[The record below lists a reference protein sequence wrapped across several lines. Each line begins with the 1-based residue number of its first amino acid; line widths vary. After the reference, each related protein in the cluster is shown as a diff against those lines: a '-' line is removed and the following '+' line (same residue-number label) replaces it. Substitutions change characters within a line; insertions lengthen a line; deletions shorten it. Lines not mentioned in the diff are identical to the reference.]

1 MNTAT
6 VREDYYR
13 YQTESTYVQ
22 SPIDKAPLIKGYFF
36 KENLMKEMAIRKLNM
51 TLCTILGVLVVVAF
65 VSYYFE
71 MSNEIILN
79 TLSRQVT
86 ALNDENAELQN
97 SLDKLKS
104 FNNVDTKMA
113 QQNILQKA
121 AKVIE
126 VPAVASTVN
135 LQNSKDLASTVDWS
149 IGY

>member
-1 MNTAT
+1 MSRCGCGFGLMRYLT
-6 VREDYYR
+6 VFRC
-13 YQTESTYVQ
+13 S
-22 SPIDKAPLIKGYFF
+22 FF
-36 KENLMKEMAIRKLNM
+36 FN
-51 TLCTILGVLVVVAF
+51 
-65 VSYYFE
+65 E
-71 MSNEIILN
+71 MSNEITLN

-126 VPAVASTVN
+126 VPAVASAVN